1 MPLYEMMRYH
11 LGWNNSANATQIAR
25 IHGVTCLTANQNSS
39 GDMNMALPVAAAVEL
54 VDNFVQIH
62 DDMQAGN
69 MTRNGRDAVWWVWGP
84 AQAINAGDGMHALAR
99 LAMFRLRDRGVPVD
113 ITFQALRF
121 LDDAALA
128 MCEGRFQD
136 LEAQERID
144 ITVED
149 YLTIAGMKK
158 GSLLACACKLGA
170 LLSGRGEEVI
180 EAFNSFGT
188 KLGIAMQIGEDI
200 RQVWESDNDSTAPHN
215 EVLNKKKLLPIVY
228 SIQTA
233 EVREKRRL
241 GEIFMKRVLEPAD
254 ITTVRSILNELDA
267 RRYSESLAEDYRS
280 QAVNDL
286 TTLSIIHKKDKSIDQ
301 LTSILTKSMP
311 I

>member
-1 MPLYEMMRYH
+1 
-11 LGWNNSANATQIAR
+11 
-25 IHGVTCLTANQNSS
+25 
-39 GDMNMALPVAAAVEL
+39 
-54 VDNFVQIH
+54 
-62 DDMQAGN
+62 
-69 MTRNGRDAVWWVWGP
+69 
-84 AQAINAGDGMHALAR
+84 
-99 LAMFRLRDRGVPVD
+99 
-113 ITFQALRF
+113 
-121 LDDAALA
+121 
-128 MCEGRFQD
+128 
-136 LEAQERID
+136 
-144 ITVED
+144 
-149 YLTIAGMKK
+149 
-158 GSLLACACKLGA
+158 
-170 LLSGRGEEVI
+170 
-180 EAFNSFGT
+180 
-188 KLGIAMQIGEDI
+188 
-200 RQVWESDNDSTAPHN
+200 
-215 EVLNKKKLLPIVY
+215 NKKKLLPIVY

>member
-1 MPLYEMMRYH
+1 
-11 LGWNNSANATQIAR
+11 
-25 IHGVTCLTANQNSS
+25 
-39 GDMNMALPVAAAVEL
+39 
-54 VDNFVQIH
+54 
-62 DDMQAGN
+62 
-69 MTRNGRDAVWWVWGP
+69 
-84 AQAINAGDGMHALAR
+84 
-99 LAMFRLRDRGVPVD
+99 
-113 ITFQALRF
+113 
-121 LDDAALA
+121 
-128 MCEGRFQD
+128 
-136 LEAQERID
+136 
-144 ITVED
+144 
-149 YLTIAGMKK
+149 
-158 GSLLACACKLGA
+158 KLGA
-170 LLSGRGEEVI
+170 LLSGRDEEVI

-241 GEIFMKRVLEPAD
+241 GEIFMKRVLEPTD
-254 ITTVRSILNELDA
+254 ITTVRSILDELDA